1 MTLRVGIGAAPF
13 RPESV
18 EFVRQA
24 ERLGVDSVWCPEFWA
39 GDAQTPRTPGDQ
51 LPLMTLRQGII
62 GTQAQL
68 QWAEEV
74 LPQLRERATSAARI

>member
-13 RPESV
+13 RPEAV

-39 GDAQTPRTPGDQ
+39 GDAFTPLAYLAASHVHG
-51 LPLMTLRQGII
+51 
-62 GTQAQL
+62 QAGH
-68 QWAEEV
+68 
-74 LPQLRERATSAARI
+74 RASRSSARARRRCSP